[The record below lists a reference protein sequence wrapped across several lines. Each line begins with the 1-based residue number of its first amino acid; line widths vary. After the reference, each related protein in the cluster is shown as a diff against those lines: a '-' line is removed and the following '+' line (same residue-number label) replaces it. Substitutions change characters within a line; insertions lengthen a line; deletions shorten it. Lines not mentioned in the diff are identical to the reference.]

1 MTRRL
6 GTLLVSIRMT
16 RTDAKLHFEQVRLN
30 DVLKIVNRPSRK
42 TEMST
47 STSLSGKQLHE
58 HEHDGHVVQFYT
70 DDEALV
76 DSLSSFIGGAL
87 GAGQAAVVLATQAHR
102 DGLAQRLET
111 RGLNTA
117 SAIQQGRYV
126 PLDAAEILL
135 KVAPSGSP
143 DLTRFAEV
151 MGEILAQAQNAAEV
165 KESDIAVFGEMV
177 TLLLMGGNTA
187 AAIQLEQFWN
197 HLAATHSFS
206 LRCAYPM
213 GGFERAEHGEAFAGI
228 CAEHAGVIPAESY
241 TELNSEYDRLRGI
254 AILQQKAQALGAEA
268 AQRQKVKEE
277 LRRSH
282 LELQQTSS
290 ALRESEERYRVLF
303 RALPVAVFACDRN
316 AVIQDYNQRA
326 VELWGR
332 EPQCGV
338 ERHCGSVKLYLP
350 NGVFLPHTQ
359 SPMVEVLRTGVPAK
373 NVEVFIERP
382 DGSRLPVIANF
393 AALKNAQGE
402 IIGAVTAFEDIT
414 VRKQAEQAL
423 SDSEARLRRANE
435 ELESLVQQR
444 TAALRHLSA
453 KLMHLKD
460 EEHRRIAR
468 NLHDS
473 LGQYLASVKL
483 NLALLSPYIPSE
495 GTAVLSEAQDS
506 LEQCIVETRTISYLL
521 HPPLLDEAGFASAA
535 RWFVE
540 SFAKRSG
547 IECRLDLPERLGR
560 LPETIEVDLFRI
572 LQESLTNVHRHSGAS
587 SVEIQLKVGDN
598 QVLLTVRDFGRG
610 MTADLI
616 PGFGANGR
624 NVGVGLTG
632 MRERI
637 NDLGGTFE
645 VQSDTKG
652 TAIVVAVPL
661 ADGST
666 ARVMA

>member
-1 MTRRL
+1 MTRRI
-6 GTLLVSIRMT
+6 GTLLVSILMT
-16 RTDAKLHFEQVRLN
+16 RTDAKLHFEQVRVK
-30 DVLKIVNRPSRK
+30 DVLKIVNRPPRK

-58 HEHDGHVVQFYT
+58 HEHDGHVVQFYI
-70 DDEALV
+70 DNEALL

-102 DGLAQRLET
+102 DGLARRLET

-126 PLDAAEILL
+126 PLDAAEILSM
-135 KVAPSGSP
+135 VAPNGSP

-151 MGEILAQAQNAAEV
+151 IGEILVQAQNAAEV
-165 KESDIAVFGEMV
+165 KESGIAVFGEMV

-197 HLAATHSFS
+197 HLAATHSFF

-213 GGFERAEHGEAFAGI
+213 GRFERAEQGEAFAGI
-228 CAEHAGVIPAESY
+228 CAEHTGVMPAESY
-241 TELNSEYDRLRGI
+241 SELNSGYDQLRGI
-254 AILQQKAQALGAEA
+254 AILQQKAQALEVEV

-290 ALRESEERYRVLF
+290 ALHESEERYRVLF
-303 RALPVAVFACDRN
+303 HSLPVAVFACDGN
-316 AVIQDYNQRA
+316 AVIQDYNHRA

-350 NGVFLPHTQ
+350 DGVFLPHTQ
-359 SPMVEVLRTGVPAK
+359 SPMVDVLRTGVPAK

-393 AALKNAQGE
+393 AALKNGQGE

-423 SDSEARLRRANE
+423 SESEARLRRANE
-435 ELESLVQQR
+435 ELESLVRQR
-444 TAALRHLSA
+444 TATLRQLSA

-483 NLALLSPYIPSE
+483 NLALLSSYIPSD
-495 GTAVLSEAQDS
+495 GTAVLSEAQES

-610 MTADLI
+610 MPADLI

-661 ADGST
+661 AEVST
-666 ARVMA
+666 ARVA

>member
-1 MTRRL
+1 
-6 GTLLVSIRMT
+6 MT
-16 RTDAKLHFEQVRLN
+16 RTDAKLHFEQVRLK

-47 STSLSGKQLHE
+47 STSLSGKQLYE
-58 HEHDGHVVQFYT
+58 HEHDGHVVQFYI
-70 DDEALV
+70 DDEALL

-102 DGLAQRLET
+102 DGLAQRLKT

-126 PLDAAEILL
+126 PLDAAEILS
-135 KVAPSGSP
+135 KVAPNGSP
-143 DLTRFAEV
+143 DLSRFAEV
-151 MGEILAQAQNAAEV
+151 IGKILAQAQDAAEV
-165 KESDIAVFGEMV
+165 KESGIAVFGEMV

-213 GGFERAEHGEAFAGI
+213 GRFERAEHGEPFAGI
-228 CAEHAGVIPAESY
+228 CAEHTGVMPAESY
-241 TELNSEYDRLRGI
+241 SELNSGYDRLRGI
-254 AILQQKAQALGAEA
+254 AILQQKAQALEAEV

-282 LELQQTSS
+282 LELRQTSS
-290 ALRESEERYRVLF
+290 ALHESEERYRVLF
-303 RALPVAVFACDRN
+303 HSLPVAVFACDRN

-350 NGVFLPHTQ
+350 NGIFLPHTQ
-359 SPMVEVLRTGVPAK
+359 SPMVDVLRTGVPAK
-373 NVEVFIERP
+373 NVEVFVERP

-393 AALKNAQGE
+393 AALKNGRGE

-423 SDSEARLRRANE
+423 SESEARLRRANE

-444 TAALRHLSA
+444 TAALRQLSA

-483 NLALLSPYIPSE
+483 NLALLSPYIPSD
-495 GTAVLSEAQDS
+495 GTAVLSEAQES

-547 IECRLDLPERLGR
+547 IDCRLDLPERLGR

-572 LQESLTNVHRHSGAS
+572 LQESLTNVHRHSGTS
-587 SVEIQLKVGDN
+587 SVEIQLRVNEG

-610 MTADLI
+610 MPADLI
-616 PGFGANGR
+616 PGFGANDR

-661 ADGST
+661 AEVST
-666 ARVMA
+666 DRVA

>member
-1 MTRRL
+1 
-6 GTLLVSIRMT
+6 
-16 RTDAKLHFEQVRLN
+16 
-30 DVLKIVNRPSRK
+30 
-42 TEMST
+42 MST
-47 STSLSGKQLHE
+47 STSPSGTQLYE
-58 HEHDGHVVQFYT
+58 HRQDGHVVQFYA
-70 DDEALV
+70 DDGALL
-76 DSLSSFIGGAL
+76 DSLSRFIGTAL
-87 GAGQAAVVLATQAHR
+87 VAGGAAVVFATQANR
-102 DGLAQRLET
+102 DGLAQRLKT
-111 RGLNTA
+111 RGFDTE

-143 DLTRFAEV
+143 DLARFAEV
-151 MGEILAQAQNAAEV
+151 IGEILTRAQRAAEV
-165 KESDIAVFGEMV
+165 KESRIAVFGEMV
-177 TLLLMGGNTA
+177 TLLLMRGDTA

-213 GGFERAEHGEAFAGI
+213 GGFERAEHGEAFSGI

-241 TELNSEYDRLRGI
+241 TELNSEYDQLRGI
-254 AILQQKAQALGAEA
+254 AILQQKAQALEAEV
-268 AQRQKVKEE
+268 AQRQNVKEE

-290 ALRESEERYRVLF
+290 ALHESEERYRVLF
-303 RALPVAVFACDRN
+303 HSLPVAVFACDRD

-350 NGVFLPHTQ
+350 DGVFLPHTK
-359 SPMVEVLRTGVPAK
+359 SPMVDVLRTGVPAN

-382 DGSRLPVIANF
+382 DGSRLPVVANF

-414 VRKQAEQAL
+414 VRKQAERAL
-423 SDSEARLRRANE
+423 SESEARLRRANE

-483 NLALLSPYIPSE
+483 NLALLSPYIPSD
-495 GTAVLSEAQDS
+495 GTAVLSEARDS

-547 IECRLDLPERLGR
+547 IECRLDLPERLCR

-572 LQESLTNVHRHSGAS
+572 LQESLTNVHRHSGTS
-587 SVEIQLKVGDN
+587 SVEIQLRVN
-598 QVLLTVRDFGRG
+598 ERQALLTVRDFGRG
-610 MTADLI
+610 MPPDLME
-616 PGFGANGR
+616 GLGANGR
-624 NVGVGLTG
+624 SVGVGLTG

-637 NDLGGTFE
+637 NDLGGRFE
-645 VQSDTKG
+645 VQSDAHG
-652 TAIVVAVPL
+652 TTIVVAVPL
-661 ADGST
+661 AEQAYGDSSH
-666 ARVMA
+666 AA

>member
-1 MTRRL
+1 M

-58 HEHDGHVVQFYT
+58 HEHGGHVVQFYMN
-70 DDEALV
+70 DKALL

-111 RGLNTA
+111 LGLNIA
-117 SAIQQGRYV
+117 YVIQQGRYIS
-126 PLDAAEILL
+126 LDAAEILS
-135 KVAPSGSP
+135 KVAPNDSP
-143 DLTRFAEV
+143 DLARFAEV
-151 MGEILAQAQNAAEV
+151 IGKILAQAQKAAEV
-165 KESDIAVFGEMV
+165 KESSIAVFGEMV
-177 TLLLMGGNTA
+177 AMLLMGGNTA

-197 HLAATHSFS
+197 HLAVTHSFS

-213 GGFERAEHGEAFAGI
+213 GGFERAEQGEAFAGI

-290 ALRESEERYRVLF
+290 ALYESEERYRVLF
-303 RALPVAVFACDRN
+303 HSLPVAVFACDRN

-350 NGVFLPHTQ
+350 NGIFLPHTQ
-359 SPMVEVLRTGVPAK
+359 SPMVDVLRTGVPAK

-382 DGSRLPVIANF
+382 DGSRLPVVANF

-423 SDSEARLRRANE
+423 SASEARLRRANE

-483 NLALLSPYIPSE
+483 NLALLSPYIPSD
-495 GTAVLSEAQDS
+495 GTAVLSEAQES

-610 MTADLI
+610 MPADLI